1 MELLFVCI
9 AAAGIGAIA
18 RYLLP
23 GRESHGVLLLP
34 AIATAVGATV
44 WALLTWL
51 GMPFDGGWIW
61 FVTLALSAVAAV
73 GAGILLPRQR
83 RDADARQLATLSRS

>member
-9 AAAGIGAIA
+9 AAAGLGAAA

-23 GRESHGVLLLP
+23 GRETHGALLLP
-34 AIATAVGATV
+34 ALATAVGAAV
-44 WALLTWL
+44 WALLTWF

-61 FVTLALSAVAAV
+61 VVTLVLSALAAV
-73 GAGILLPRQR
+73 AAGILLPNRR
-83 RDADARQLATLSRS
+83 RDADARLLATLSRS

>member
-9 AAAGIGAIA
+9 AAASIGLTA

-23 GRESHGVLLLP
+23 GRETHGVLLLP
-34 AIATAVGATV
+34 AIATAVGAAV
-44 WALLTWL
+44 WAVLTWF

-61 FVTLALSAVAAV
+61 VVTLVLCTLTAV
-73 GAGILLPRQR
+73 GTGILLPGKR
-83 RDADARQLATLSRS
+83 READARLLATLTRS

>member
-23 GRESHGVLLLP
+23 GRETHGVLLLP
-34 AIATAVGATV
+34 AIATVVGAAV
-44 WALLTWL
+44 WALLTWI

-61 FVTLALSAVAAV
+61 FATLALSALSAV
-73 GAGILLPRQR
+73 GAGILLPRR
-83 RDADARQLATLSRS
+83 RREADSRLLATLSRP

>member
-9 AAAGIGAIA
+9 AAAAIGAIA

-23 GRESHGVLLLP
+23 GRETHGVLLLP
-34 AIATAVGATV
+34 AIATVVAAGV
-44 WALLTWL
+44 WGTLTWI

-61 FVTLALSAVAAV
+61 FVTLVLCALAAL
-73 GAGILLPRQR
+73 GAGILLPRR
-83 RDADARQLATLSRS
+83 RREADTRLLATLSRP